1 MIIQLIVIKPNKVN
15 NDINTNNNNNIIV
28 IIKLI
33 INENEV
39 NDKKKIIN
47 VEPKKSDTSKTNF
60 IN

>member
-39 NDKKKIIN
+39 NDKKKNNKRGTKEIRHVKN
-47 VEPKKSDTSKTNF
+47 KF
-60 IN
+60 Y